1 MTATLD
7 TDILPATAGDIP
19 RLARVLTAAFADNPV
34 SDWLFDGEQD
44 RHHPAFFTAFL
55 HWAIKGGLVEQTLD
69 GTGVAVW
76 IDYTTPPDPQ
86 LLTRFDTGVVAA
98 AGGHE
103 LRWRTFDKA
112 TTAIHPRT
120 PHWWL
125 AFLGVHP
132 AHRGRGHATHLLH
145 SAAQWLGDTP
155 VYLEATSRS
164 LTRFYH
170 QHGFQPAHHI
180 VVPRGPV
187 LYGMHNPGPDR
198 SGSDRT

>member
-1 MTATLD
+1 MNTTLD
-7 TDILPATAGDIP
+7 TAILPATTGDIP

-55 HWAIKGGLVEQTLD
+55 HWAIDGGMVEQTPD

-86 LLTRFDTGVVAA
+86 KVARFHTDVIAA
-98 AGGHE
+98 VGRHE
-103 LRWRTFDKA
+103 LRWRTFDKT
-112 TTAIHPRT
+112 TTATHPRT

-132 AHRGRGHATHLLH
+132 AHRGRRHAQRLLH

-155 VYLEATSRS
+155 AYLEATSRS
-164 LTRFYH
+164 LTRFYSR
-170 QHGFQPAHHI
+170 HGYQPAHHAM
-180 VVPRGPV
+180 VPRGPS
-187 LYGMHNPGPDR
+187 LYGMWNPNPSQLNPGAA
-198 SGSDRT
+198 